1 MRSLTLAAF
10 FYNPD
15 LDIARA
21 QWSVAVAGRITAGER
36 PNPTATGLL
45 GYNSTTP
52 VSELTPWIPEIAFE
66 IPVEIAGK
74 RGYRIL
80 EARHL
85 SEAARLNIL
94 SAAWNVRGRVR
105 QAFLRLYGAR
115 EKGRL
120 LREQLGFQ
128 EETVHIL
135 EVQVKVGEAAPFDL
149 AQARIAR
156 DNTRLAQLDADAAAA
171 AARIE
176 LALVI
181 GVPAKALDG
190 AALTFEGLTSLTLDV
205 PTNEIQRR
213 ALISRSDILAAL
225 SEYDA
230 AQASLRVEI
239 AKQYPDLTLG
249 PDYQLDQTDSK
260 WTLGLS
266 LILPIL
272 NRNRGPIAEA
282 EARRTEVAARFQALQ
297 ASIIAEVETA
307 VSASRAA
314 RGKVL
319 AAEAMLASLKKEEAV
334 VRSRYRAGEI
344 SKLELL
350 AVELEISSNTL
361 ARLDALV
368 QAQLAIGDLEK
379 AIQAP
384 LDVEPWV
391 LEIPARMVGET
402 KERKHD

>member
-1 MRSLTLAAF
+1 M
-10 FYNPD
+10 
-15 LDIARA
+15 
-21 QWSVAVAGRITAGER
+21 
-36 PNPTATGLL
+36 
-45 GYNSTTP
+45 
-52 VSELTPWIPEIAFE
+52 
-66 IPVEIAGK
+66 
-74 RGYRIL
+74 
-80 EARHL
+80 
-85 SEAARLNIL
+85 
-94 SAAWNVRGRVR
+94 R
-105 QAFLRLYGAR
+105 QAFLRLYGAG

-190 AALTFEGLTSLTLDV
+190 AALTFEELTSLKLDV

-391 LEIPARMVGET
+391 LETPARMVGQT